1 MEDWVDTSGH
11 YRARP
16 APLTDRQKLAKLR
29 AFVEVVAGAERM
41 NANPYARD
49 MITLEKLTQEAQQ
62 LLEEIDG

>member
-1 MEDWVDTSGH
+1 
-11 YRARP
+11 
-16 APLTDRQKLAKLR
+16 LTDRQKLAKLR